1 MVWGWN
7 TSFCALLVLLQ
18 THYGLRVFC
27 AFGNLYWPF
36 FKVEMKLEA
45 IPQTLEPSFRVTEV
59 WRRIKQTAGL
69 GSWGGGWV
77 GFPTVEPSAATQHN
91 YLSLWPCTKLQS
103 TAPDLSQSDRRL
115 HISFSVDVVYE
126 KIRQQLRE
134 CQDSKAE
141 HILSAGEREKFVI
154 LTR

>member
-59 WRRIKQTAGL
+59 WRRMKQTAGL
-69 GSWGGGWV
+69 GSWGAAEAWV

-91 YLSLWPCTKLQS
+91 YLSLWPGTKLQS
-103 TAPDLSQSDRRL
+103 TAPDLSQRNPHQLFSQRRL
-115 HISFSVDVVYE
+115 WIDTTTVKRMSGLESRTF
-126 KIRQQLRE
+126 
-134 CQDSKAE
+134 
-141 HILSAGEREKFVI
+141 LSACQREKFVI